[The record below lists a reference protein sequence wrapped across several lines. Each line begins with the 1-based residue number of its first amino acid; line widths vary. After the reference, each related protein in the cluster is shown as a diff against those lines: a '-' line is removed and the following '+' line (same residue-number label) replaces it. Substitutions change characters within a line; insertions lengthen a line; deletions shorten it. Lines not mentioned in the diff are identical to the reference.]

1 MKKYGICK
9 FKFTRNCIIYN
20 EAILIRIKEII
31 TEETGYKVVAADR
44 FLGTT
49 LKNLTNLDFSYT
61 DNSGVL
67 FWKWKTPG
75 SVFNKELVVDNDK
88 IIEFESVDDAKL
100 WFEIENL

>member
-9 FKFTRNCIIYN
+9 FKFTRNDLIYN

-31 TEETGYKVVAADR
+31 TEETRYKIVAADR

-49 LKNLTNLDFSYT
+49 LKDLTNLDFSYI
-61 DNSGVL
+61 DNSDIL
-67 FWKWKTPG
+67 SWKWKTFG

-88 IIEFESVDDAKL
+88 MIEFESDDDAKL
-100 WFEIENL
+100 WFELQTL